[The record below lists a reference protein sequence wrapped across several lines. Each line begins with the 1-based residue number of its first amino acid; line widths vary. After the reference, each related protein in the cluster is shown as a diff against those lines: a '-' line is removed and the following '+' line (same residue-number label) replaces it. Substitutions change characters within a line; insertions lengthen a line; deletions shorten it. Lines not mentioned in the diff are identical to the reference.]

1 MAVSVTGAVLL
12 SGMLASAS
20 LQTHFAVLVL
30 MAGMTAQDAEAAMA
44 LDMGQPFHA
53 YQQQPHMSSM
63 GSLPGLPALTTA
75 QAALAGPGMGYMPSM
90 APSFPQ
96 ASIMQQPQSM
106 NHMLSSY
113 MQMVQWQ
120 QVCQPQ
126 L

>member
-1 MAVSVTGAVLL
+1 
-12 SGMLASAS
+12 
-20 LQTHFAVLVL
+20 
-30 MAGMTAQDAEAAMA
+30 MTLQDAEAALA

-53 YQQQPHMSSM
+53 YQRQPHMSSM

-75 QAALAGPGMGYMPSM
+75 QAALAGPGMGHMPSM

-96 ASIMQQPQSM
+96 TSIMQQPHSM

-120 QVCQPQ
+120 QVCRPQ
-126 L
+126 HCACLLAALI